1 MTEEGRPHRSHL
13 FTVRLWLEAWGDGQA
28 EWRGQVQHVLSG
40 EVRYFRQWPALIA
53 HLLEMAG
60 REASPS
66 QGDAGEDN
74 EAG

>member
-13 FTVRLWLEAWGDGQA
+13 FTLRLWQEAWGDGQT

-40 EVRYFRQWPALIA
+40 EVRYFRQWLALIA
-53 HLLEMAG
+53 HLVEIVG
-60 REASPS
+60 RAEAS
-66 QGDAGEDN
+66 QGDEDEDE